1 MIYMYVTADK
11 KTWVISISSR
21 QLPQFETDLPAK
33 GLIFS
38 INSKTLLNKDII
50 ATVEDA
56 VKNLQKEEIDT
67 ICPKIS
73 HTF

>member
-1 MIYMYVTADK
+1 M
-11 KTWVISISSR
+11 SSR
-21 QLPQFETDLPAK
+21 QLPQFETDLLAK

-38 INSKTLLNKDII
+38 INSKTQLNKDII
-50 ATVEDA
+50 ASMEDA